1 MKFYRFSGRF
11 SNWGWYSPTETRLL
25 KKERE
30 AGEYLAALE
39 GFVRATGTYRQLAQ
53 QFRVIQLNTQVK
65 ESEYGAVEKQLDDI
79 IANLAEKRLRMLDKG
94 GAKIPAA
101 PRTFPNHQPEALIG
115 EIRNYLAARS
125 IDRSNPHTAA
135 PGFVIH
141 YGASTAEAFKAKIQT
156 GGKVLYTVDVDNIL
170 SIGDPRT
177 AKHSVVAVGKD
188 CKAAGIA
195 QLEIDPRMDVY
206 LSAQDYRNRAGDLQ
220 RQIDLGVPDPRGEL
234 KANHSYLIDSASQL
248 EVGLQ
253 GYIPPVIVSDTVSI
267 DFDSGHYAPSAA
279 WKEAMAAW
287 RTAGYVAKWSRTSR
301 RT

>member
-11 SNWGWYSPTETRLL
+11 SNWGWYSPTESRLL

-30 AGEYLAALE
+30 AGEYVAALE
-39 GFVRATGTYRQLAQ
+39 DFVRATATYGRWVAR
-53 QFRVIQLNTQVK
+53 FRAIQMNTQVK
-65 ESEYGAVEKQLDDI
+65 ESEYSAVEKELDDI
-79 IANLAEKRLRMLDKG
+79 TAELAEKRLRMLDKG
-94 GAKIPAA
+94 DAKIPDA
-101 PRTFPNHQPEALIG
+101 PRTFPNHQPAALIG
-115 EIRNYLAARS
+115 EIQNYLAARS
-125 IDRSNPHTAA
+125 IDRSNPQTAA

-141 YGASTAEAFKAKIQT
+141 YSAGTAEAFRAKIQT

-188 CKAAGIA
+188 CKAAGTA
-195 QLEIDPRMDVY
+195 QLEIDSRMDVY
-206 LSAQDYRNRAGDLQ
+206 LSAQDYRNRAADLQ
-220 RQIDLGVPDPRGEL
+220 RQIDLGAPDLRGEL
-234 KANHSYLIDSASQL
+234 EANRAYLIDAASQL

-253 GYIPPVIVSDTVSI
+253 GYIPPLIVSETVSI
-267 DFDSGHYAPSAA
+267 DFDSGHYAPSGA

-287 RTAGYVAKWSRTSR
+287 RAAGYVAKWSRTSR